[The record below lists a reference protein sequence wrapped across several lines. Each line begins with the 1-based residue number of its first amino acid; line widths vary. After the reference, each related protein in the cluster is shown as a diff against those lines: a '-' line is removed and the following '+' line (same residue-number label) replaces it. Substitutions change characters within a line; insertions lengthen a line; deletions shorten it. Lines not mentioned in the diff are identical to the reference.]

1 MTEIITSGPP
11 ELALEGRTSTT
22 DRLAARSDLSPFV
35 TKSPF
40 RQADRIDGRT
50 YPSGRGSWAN
60 LVTRGKVRT
69 LTKTFPHDRGT
80 TLMVQ
85 SEWTAEIY
93 MLSLLPRLS

>member
-11 ELALEGRTSTT
+11 ELALEGRTATT

-50 YPSGRGSWAN
+50 YPSGRGSWTD
-60 LVTRGKVRT
+60 LVARGKVRALT
-69 LTKTFPHDRGT
+69 LTFPYDRGA

-85 SEWTAEIY
+85 SDSTAETY